1 MPEWDP
7 VSKASQN
14 VENWREF
21 IAERIQDY
29 TDNSNWHLPD
39 DKKIG
44 TVDFDS
50 MTDKD
55 LMKHLEMLVMQYI
68 KIFEE
73 DK

>member
-7 VSKASQN
+7 VSKDSSN

-21 IAERIQDY
+21 IAERIQEY
-29 TDNSNWHLPD
+29 TDISNWHLPD
-39 DKKIG
+39 DDKIG
-44 TVDFDS
+44 NVDFDS